1 MNPGPGVKAPARV
14 QEEVPTRLEPD
25 YIHAEVPEPH
35 RTRRRQ
41 ILASHPEVQ
50 SLAGPARYSV
60 LFIVA
65 LVTVQIA
72 AAVALRHA
80 PWWLLLIGA
89 YGLGAIVNHG
99 LLVLIHECTHNLVWK
114 GTRGNR
120 ILAILAN
127 VPIIFPAAMSFRT
140 FHLLHHKYQGD
151 LEYDADLPGPT
162 EARVVGNSSLRKTI
176 WLLFFF
182 AVEGIV
188 RPFRLKKNIKLFEG
202 WTIINTV
209 AMVAVATAVVWFAGW
224 EALLYLVLSTIFSV
238 GLHPV
243 GARWIQ
249 EHFVMRVGQE
259 TYSYYGPWNRVAFNV
274 GYHNEHH
281 DLMTVPW
288 SKLPRI
294 RAIAPE
300 FYEDLYAHRSWTK
313 LLFRFLFDP
322 ELTLHSRV
330 VRASADATTEKPRA
344 SSPASAAVGVG
355 DPLTSAAAAGTA
367 E

>member
-1 MNPGPGVKAPARV
+1 MV
-14 QEEVPTRLEPD
+14 QEDTLTRLEPD
-25 YIHAEVPEPH
+25 YINAQVPEPH

-50 SLAGPARYSV
+50 ALAGPARYSV
-60 LFIVA
+60 LFIVG
-65 LVTVQIA
+65 LVIFQIG
-72 AAVALRHA
+72 AAVAVRHS
-80 PWWLLLIGA
+80 PWWLLLIVAYVVGA
-89 YGLGAIVNHG
+89 VANHA

-127 VPIIFPAAMSFRT
+127 VPILFPAAMSFRT
-140 FHLLHHKYQGD
+140 YHLLHHKYQGD

-162 EARVVGNSSLRKTI
+162 EARLIGNSSLRKTI

-188 RPFRLKKNIKLFEG
+188 RPFRLKKKVQVIDG
-202 WTIINTV
+202 WSITNTV
-209 AMVAVATAVVWFAGW
+209 AMVAVGVAVFMLAGW
-224 EALLYLVLSTIFSV
+224 EGLLYLAFSTIFGV

-259 TYSYYGPWNRVAFNV
+259 TYSYYGPWNRLAFNV

-288 SKLPRI
+288 SRLPRI
-294 RAIAPE
+294 RSIAPE
-300 FYEDLYAHRSWTK
+300 FYEGLYAHRSWTR
-313 LLFRFLFDP
+313 LLFRFLFDRK
-322 ELTLHSRV
+322 LTLHSRV
-330 VRASADATTEKPRA
+330 VRSSADLRGERA
-344 SSPASAAVGVG
+344 HEESSPSLPSVVG
-355 DPLTSAAAAGTA
+355 DPVPGSAAAMASTA
-367 E
+367 D

>member
-1 MNPGPGVKAPARV
+1 VPAAGIP
-14 QEEVPTRLEPD
+14 EDTPTRLEPE
-25 YIHAEVPEPH
+25 YIHTQVPEPH

-41 ILASHPEVQ
+41 ILASHPEAQ
-50 SLAGPARYSV
+50 SLAGPARYSA
-60 LFIVA
+60 LFILG
-65 LVTVQIA
+65 LVVFQIGA
-72 AAVALRHA
+72 ATALRHA
-80 PWWLLLIGA
+80 AWWVLLPAAYLVGA
-89 YGLGAIVNHG
+89 VANHA

-114 GTRGNR
+114 GSRGNR

-140 FHLLHHKYQGD
+140 YHLLHHKYQGD

-188 RPFRLKKNIKLFEG
+188 RPFRLKKKVRVIDAWSIANTLAMLVVATGVVFLAG
-202 WTIINTV
+202 WT
-209 AMVAVATAVVWFAGW
+209 GLSY
-224 EALLYLVLSTIFSV
+224 LLLSTCFGV

-259 TYSYYGPWNRVAFNV
+259 TYSYYGPWNRLAFNV

-288 SKLPRI
+288 SRLPRL

-300 FYEDLYAHRSWTK
+300 FYEGLYAHRSWTR
-313 LLFRFLFDP
+313 LLFRFVFDRN
-322 ELTLHSRV
+322 LTLHSRV
-330 VRASADATTEKPRA
+330 IRSSSDAPAEKPA
-344 SSPASAAVGVG
+344 VVPAMSEPAAVGET
-355 DPLTSAAAAGTA
+355 LAAAAGTTD
-367 E
+367 

>member
-1 MNPGPGVKAPARV
+1 VG
-14 QEEVPTRLEPD
+14 
-25 YIHAEVPEPH
+25 
-35 RTRRRQ
+35 
-41 ILASHPEVQ
+41 
-50 SLAGPARYSV
+50 
-60 LFIVA
+60 
-65 LVTVQIA
+65 LVVFQIA

-80 PWWLLLIGA
+80 PWWALLLAAYIVGA
-89 YGLGAIVNHG
+89 VANHA

-114 GTRGNR
+114 GSRGNR

-140 FHLLHHKYQGD
+140 YHLLHHKYQGD
-151 LEYDADLPGPT
+151 LDYDADLPGPT

-188 RPFRLKKNIKLFEG
+188 RPLRLKKVRLIDAWSIANTLAMLVVATGVVFLAG
-202 WTIINTV
+202 WT
-209 AMVAVATAVVWFAGW
+209 G
-224 EALLYLVLSTIFSV
+224 LLYLLLSTCFGV

-259 TYSYYGPWNRVAFNV
+259 TYSYYGPWNRLAFNV

-288 SKLPRI
+288 SRLPRL
-294 RAIAPE
+294 RAAAPE
-300 FYEDLYAHRSWTK
+300 FYDGLYAHRSWTR
-313 LLFRFLFDP
+313 LLFRFLFDRK
-322 ELTLHSRV
+322 LTLYSRV
-330 VRASADATTEKPRA
+330 VRSHSDVPAEKPAAASAPAASVPDPVGEPLAAT
-344 SSPASAAVGVG
+344 G
-355 DPLTSAAAAGTA
+355 TS

>member
-1 MNPGPGVKAPARV
+1 VAN
-14 QEEVPTRLEPD
+14 
-25 YIHAEVPEPH
+25 HA
-35 RTRRRQ
+35 
-41 ILASHPEVQ
+41 
-50 SLAGPARYSV
+50 
-60 LFIVA
+60 
-65 LVTVQIA
+65 
-72 AAVALRHA
+72 
-80 PWWLLLIGA
+80 
-89 YGLGAIVNHG
+89 

-114 GTRGNR
+114 GSRGNR

-140 FHLLHHKYQGD
+140 YHLLHHKYQGD

-188 RPFRLKKNIKLFEG
+188 RPFRLKKKVRVIDAWSIANTLAMLVVATGVVFLAG
-202 WTIINTV
+202 WT
-209 AMVAVATAVVWFAGW
+209 GLSY
-224 EALLYLVLSTIFSV
+224 LLLSTCFGV

-259 TYSYYGPWNRVAFNV
+259 TYSYYGPWNRLAINV

-288 SKLPRI
+288 SRLPRL

-300 FYEDLYAHRSWTK
+300 FYEGLYAHRSWTR
-313 LLFRFLFDP
+313 LLFRFVFDRN
-322 ELTLHSRV
+322 LTLHSRV
-330 VRASADATTEKPRA
+330 IRSSSDAPAEKPA
-344 SSPASAAVGVG
+344 VVPAMSEPAAVGET
-355 DPLTSAAAAGTA
+355 LAAAAGTTD
-367 E
+367 

>member
-1 MNPGPGVKAPARV
+1 VTFGPGVDAPARI
-14 QEEVPTRLEPD
+14 QEDVPTRLEPD
-25 YIHAEVPEPH
+25 YIHAQVPEPH

-50 SLAGPARYSV
+50 ALAGPARYSA

-65 LVTVQIA
+65 IVLFQIA

-80 PWWLLLIGA
+80 PWWLLLVAAYAVGA
-89 YGLGAIVNHG
+89 VANHA

-114 GTRGNR
+114 GSRGNR

-151 LEYDADLPGPT
+151 LDYDADLPGPT

-188 RPFRLKKNIKLFEG
+188 RPFRLKRKVQVIEAWSIANTLVMVVVATGVVLLAG
-202 WTIINTV
+202 WT
-209 AMVAVATAVVWFAGW
+209 G
-224 EALLYLVLSTIFSV
+224 LLYLVLSTIFGV

-288 SKLPRI
+288 SRLPRI
-294 RAIAPE
+294 KAIAPE

-330 VRASADATTEKPRA
+330 VRTDAPTEKP
-344 SSPASAAVGVG
+344 SKSPAASVPVGVG
-355 DPLTSAAAAGTA
+355 DGLPSAAAAGTA